1 MNSFFTTTVISFFL
15 LLLSSYAH
23 ASTLTASTNK
33 TTISEDEILE
43 LSIRINEKIA
53 FGSPDYDKLSEN
65 FDILQR
71 RRNDTVSLIGSS
83 GEYTTQW
90 SLAISPKKTGELII
104 PPFSMR
110 GVTSEA
116 IKITVN
122 PATPAAPGELKDI
135 FIEIETDKKSVYVQE
150 QLVLAVRINTGLV
163 VRDMKTAKELVV
175 DNAVAEMISEVDY
188 NKRLQGK
195 LYRIKEIKYV
205 IFPQK
210 SGPLII
216 PSVTWNL
223 TVATTRSS
231 RINSAFR
238 TPGILRVLRSKE
250 KTIDV
255 KPKPSAFTGTEW
267 MPAEEV
273 SIEQHWNTSTRNLV
287 VGEPITRTITVKAR
301 GLSAAQIPPFP
312 EQLVSGIKMYS
323 DQPQFENSRTNTG
336 IQGTRIESL
345 ALVPSKSGTIIL
357 PEVNIVWWDT
367 TKNYQRVATL
377 AKQVLTIAPSAT
389 NTVDLPPLPGET
401 PVNDGSSLTT
411 KTGAEEDQQAAIGF
425 SMKASWPW
433 IASNIL
439 FASLA
444 LLFFIAWQRKTP
456 SANENEDTVTQDKN
470 KKINESFHGIR
481 KACSD
486 QDPLAAR
493 AALGQWG
500 GQYWDMGRNI
510 SLSEIGQRSGS
521 STLTK
526 ALEEMDEILY
536 GKQKS
541 DAKTWDGDLL
551 WQILVAFK
559 KHNKDNNR
567 QEKNAQKPLPPLYPE
582 SP

>member
-1 MNSFFTTTVISFFL
+1 MKHFSIATLTFMFL
-15 LLLSSYAH
+15 LFMGSHAL
-23 ASTLTASTNK
+23 ASTLTATTNK

-43 LSIRINEKIA
+43 LSIRINEKID
-53 FGSPDYDKLSEN
+53 FGSPNYDKLSEH
-65 FDILQR
+65 FDILQQ
-71 RRNDTVSLIGSS
+71 RRNDTVSLIGSN

-90 SLAISPKKTGELII
+90 NLAISPKKTGELVI
-104 PPFSMR
+104 PSFAMR
-110 GVTSEA
+110 GVKSEV

-122 PATPAAPGELKDI
+122 PAKPINPGELKDI
-135 FIEIETDKKSVYVQE
+135 FIEIETNKESVYVQE
-150 QLVLAVRINTGLV
+150 QLVLTVRINTGLI
-163 VRDMKTAKELVV
+163 VRDMRAAKELVV
-175 DNAVAEMISEVDY
+175 DNAVTEMISEVDY
-188 NKRLQGK
+188 NKRLEGK

-216 PSVTWNL
+216 PSMTWNL
-223 TVATTRSS
+223 TVATTRGS

-238 TPGILRVLRSKE
+238 TPGILRVLRSE
-250 KTIDV
+250 KQNIDV
-255 KPKPSAFTGTEW
+255 KTKPPAFTGTEW

-301 GLSAAQIPPFP
+301 SLSAAQIPPFP

-345 ALVPSKSGTIIL
+345 AIVPSKSGTIIL
-357 PEVNIVWWDT
+357 PEVNIIWWDT
-367 TKNYQRVATL
+367 VNNYQRVATL

-389 NTVDLPPLPGET
+389 ATLDLPPLPGDA
-401 PVNDGSSLTT
+401 PVNDGSTLTT
-411 KTGAEEDQQAAIGF
+411 NTNLEEDQEPTIGF
-425 SMKASWPW
+425 SMENSWPW

-444 LLFFIAWQRKTP
+444 LLFFIAWQRKAP
-456 SANENEDTVTQDKN
+456 QKNQQEDTATQDQQKN
-470 KKINESFHGIR
+470 LSDSFHAIR

-486 QDPLAAR
+486 KDPQAAR
-493 AALGQWG
+493 AALNQWG
-500 GQYWDMGRNI
+500 GHYWNLDRNI
-510 SLSEIGQRSGS
+510 SLSEIGQRSDS

-526 ALEEMDEILY
+526 ALEEMDQILY
-536 GKQKS
+536 GKQNADIS
-541 DAKTWDGDLL
+541 SWDGDKL

-559 KHNKDNNR
+559 KHNKDNNL
-567 QEKNAQKPLPPLYPE
+567 QEKNIKKQLPPLYPE
-582 SP
+582 PL